1 MIIITNKM
9 LYGKMLMYLFN
20 ISEAEKKD
28 DRMTNANDNLI

>member
-1 MIIITNKM
+1 MIITNKI

-28 DRMTNANDNLI
+28 DRLTNANDNPI